1 MPEASGKASK
11 YRHSVAR
18 HIVGLPKDRA
28 DMGDSGNGGV
38 SCTKG
43 IGVKIDSDAFRK
55 GARATGTASARP
67 LNEQRPVFSAQIFG
81 ESIKSKSSSYWFQ
94 LLHEISEPSP
104 CANR

>member
-1 MPEASGKASK
+1 MPEASCVASK
-11 YRHSVAR
+11 YRYPVAWQ
-18 HIVGLPKDRA
+18 IVGLPKNGA
-28 DMGDSGNGGV
+28 NMGDGRDGYISRIE
-38 SCTKG
+38 G
-43 IGVKIDSDAFRK
+43 IGMNVDSDAFRK

-81 ESIKSKSSSYWFQ
+81 ESIKSKSSSCWFQ